1 MNESTAERVGKMTSV
16 DFYDPSQ
23 RRSMSEV
30 KNFSSTTGLHQN
42 KLNHLEDEQRKM
54 REMQDFYQKDF
65 PLHQVKKKKK
75 KRTKIQPQFDANPGL
90 TLRQKSEKEL
100 KYWKE
105 V

>member
-1 MNESTAERVGKMTSV
+1 
-16 DFYDPSQ
+16 
-23 RRSMSEV
+23 
-30 KNFSSTTGLHQN
+30 
-42 KLNHLEDEQRKM
+42 M

-75 KRTKIQPQFDANPGL
+75 KRTKIMPQFDATPGL